1 MFVAQDCIA
10 ISKFVKEMLF
20 RKNVTSIRFDR
31 NRVYTRTQCDSIVLS
46 QSYTTEQF
54 EYLGKRMMDLIP
66 NVLMDTVSGIVLLT
80 VPHVNVIDNTT
91 NKVSAR
97 M

>member
-1 MFVAQDCIA
+1 MFTAQDCIA

-31 NRVYTRTQCDSIVLS
+31 NRVYTRTQCDSIILS

-54 EYLGKRMMDLIP
+54 EYLGKRMMDLVP
-66 NVLMDTVSGIVLLT
+66 NVLVDTVSGIVLLT
-80 VPHVNVIDNTT
+80 VPHVNVIDN
-91 NKVSAR
+91 KKERISVQ